1 MPVVK
6 PGMAIIRKLRVDAA
20 SSMHSLPGPVAV
32 DLYSFQRCDCNP
44 MPLKHSQDTT
54 QQADMPTASNCQNNA
69 NRPILNL
76 LACTCFQT
84 MPKPASTAGGLDP
97 SQPLPRCVQHQCFF
111 EGDHASVG
119 TGFDVG
125 SLNLCQLQMFRT
137 IAWMSQM
144 TCMTRI
150 PCIP

>member
-1 MPVVK
+1 
-6 PGMAIIRKLRVDAA
+6 MAIIRKLRVDAA

-32 DLYSFQRCDCNP
+32 DLGSFQRCDCNP